1 MSYQPG
7 VWDGSEC
14 ALVLMDYQPEV
25 VATVFE
31 QDRRLIEL
39 NARSLADLAVRFEVP
54 VVLST
59 VSVRAGVNGPTIP
72 SLKDVLPDLVEID
85 RNSTNAWED
94 EKFLA
99 VVKATGRKKLVLCGL
114 VTSVCLAYPSVC
126 ALADGYEVMFVED
139 AVGDLTKQ
147 IHDTAVQRLIQAG
160 AVPTSTSAMMIEWF
174 RDWEDRRAPAMRE
187 VLGPWV
193 REWTALKNEPE
204 LSHEWMFPGAR
215 TSAPAGVN

>member
-1 MSYQPG
+1 MTYQPG

-14 ALVLMDYQPEV
+14 ALVLMDYQPEI

-31 QDRRLIEL
+31 QDRRMIEL

-59 VSVRAGVNGPTIP
+59 VSVRAGINSQTIP
-72 SLKDVLPDLVEID
+72 ALKEVLPDLAEID
-85 RNSTNAWED
+85 RTSTNAWED
-94 EKFLA
+94 EAFPA
-99 VVKATGRKKLVLCGL
+99 AVKATGRKKLVLCGL

-126 ALADGYEVMFVED
+126 ALADGYEVTFVED

-160 AVPTSTSAMMIEWF
+160 AVPTSTSAMMIESF
-174 RDWEDRRAPAMRE
+174 RDWEDPRAPAMRE

-193 REWTALKNEPE
+193 QEWTALKKEPQ
-204 LSHEWMFPGAR
+204 LTYDWVFPGAR
-215 TSAPAGVN
+215 ASAPAGAN

>member
-1 MSYQPG
+1 MTYQPG

-14 ALVLMDYQPEV
+14 ALVLMDYQPEI

-31 QDRRLIEL
+31 QDRRMIEL
-39 NARSLADLAVRFEVP
+39 NARSLADLAVRFEIP

-59 VSVRAGVNGPTIP
+59 VSVRAGVNSPTIP
-72 SLKDVLPDLVEID
+72 SLKEVLPGLLEID

-94 EKFLA
+94 EAFLA
-99 VVKATGRKKLVLCGL
+99 AVKATGRTKLVLCGL

-160 AVPTSTSAMMIEWF
+160 SVPTSTSAMMIEWF
-174 RDWEDRRAPAMRE
+174 RDWEDPRAPAMRE

-193 REWTALKNEPE
+193 HEWTALKKEPQTSYE
-204 LSHEWMFPGAR
+204 LVLPGAR
-215 TSAPAGVN
+215 TTAPGGVN